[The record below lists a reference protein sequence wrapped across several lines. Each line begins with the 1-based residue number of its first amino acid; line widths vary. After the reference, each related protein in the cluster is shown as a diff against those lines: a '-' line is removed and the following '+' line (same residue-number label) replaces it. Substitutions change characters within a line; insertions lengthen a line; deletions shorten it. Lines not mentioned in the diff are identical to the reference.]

1 MKFIRSIETMH
12 GTEAPSLWI
21 QRWSHLAKPQ
31 SHVLDL
37 ACGAGR
43 HMKYFQGLG
52 HHCTGVD
59 RSKEALAEACANG
72 QVIEADIEGGTWP
85 LSDRV
90 FDVVIV
96 TNYLWRPLMPRI
108 LECLAPDGLLIYE
121 TFALGH
127 EKFGKPSRPDFLL
140 KPGELLQTC
149 AQLHV
154 IAYEDG
160 YWDQPAKCVQRIVA
174 AQKVNDLPHPFWLSS
189 R

>member
-1 MKFIRSIETMH
+1 MH
-12 GTEAPSLWI
+12 GTEAPSLWV

-31 SHVLDL
+31 SQVLDL

-43 HMKYFQGLG
+43 HMKYFQSLG
-52 HHCTGVD
+52 HLCTGVD
-59 RSKEALAEACANG
+59 RSAEALTEANAYG
-72 QVIEADIEGGTWP
+72 KVVEADIEDGPWP
-85 LSDRV
+85 FSGQT
-90 FDVVIV
+90 FDVVLV

-108 LECLAPDGLLIYE
+108 LECLKPEGLLIYE

-127 EKFGKPSRPDFLL
+127 EKFGKPSRPEFLL

-154 IAYEDG
+154 IAYENG

-174 AQKVNDLPHPFWLSS
+174 AQKVNDLPQPFWLSS

>member
-1 MKFIRSIETMH
+1 MH
-12 GTEAPSLWI
+12 GTEAPSLWV

-31 SHVLDL
+31 SQVLDL

-43 HMKYFQGLG
+43 HMKYFQSLG
-52 HHCTGVD
+52 HFCTGVD
-59 RSKEALAEACANG
+59 RSAEALAEASSYG
-72 QVIEADIEGGTWP
+72 KVIEADMEDGPWP
-85 LSDRV
+85 LSGQT
-90 FDVVIV
+90 FDVVVV

-108 LECLAPDGLLIYE
+108 LECLAPEGLLIYE

-174 AQKVNDLPHPFWLSS
+174 AQKVNDLPHPFWLRS

>member
-1 MKFIRSIETMH
+1 MH
-12 GTEAPSLWI
+12 GTEASSLWV

-31 SHVLDL
+31 SQVLDL

-43 HMKYFQGLG
+43 HMKYFQSLG
-52 HHCTGVD
+52 HHCTGID
-59 RSKEALAEACANG
+59 RSAEALAESSSYG
-72 QVIEADIEGGTWP
+72 MVIEADIEGGPWP
-85 LSDRV
+85 LSGQT
-90 FDVVIV
+90 FDVVV
-96 TNYLWRPLMPRI
+96 VANYLWRPLMPQI
-108 LECLAPDGLLIYE
+108 LKCLAPEGLLIYE